1 MIQSKSRAVGLGL
14 FCTIISLSTTVSW
27 AADDSKADLP
37 PVTVHLAGDSTVS
50 NYASTTVQEGWG
62 QELGQFFNDKVTI
75 DNKAIGGANVQSFKS
90 GNWNKIIPVL
100 KAGDYVLIQFGA
112 NDSGTAHGPVTPKD
126 FAATYGQMADEV
138 KAKGATAI
146 FVTPSAFYQWSNGKD
161 DNARLAPYAAS
172 MIAEG
177 AEKGVLVADLNA
189 RGVEYLNTIGQTAAT
204 PLYLPSRGTV
214 DKAHF
219 QKAGATKMA
228 ELVAQEIRRINS
240 PLAAYLKAGGV
251 EDKPAAPK

>member
-1 MIQSKSRAVGLGL
+1 
-14 FCTIISLSTTVSW
+14 
-27 AADDSKADLP
+27 
-37 PVTVHLAGDSTVS
+37 
-50 NYASTTVQEGWG
+50 
-62 QELGQFFNDKVTI
+62 
-75 DNKAIGGANVQSFKS
+75 
-90 GNWNKIIPVL
+90 
-100 KAGDYVLIQFGA
+100 
-112 NDSGTAHGPVTPKD
+112 
-126 FAATYGQMADEV
+126 V

-177 AEKGVLVADLNA
+177 AEKKVLVADLNA
-189 RGVEYLNTIGQTAAT
+189 RGVEYLNSIGQTAAT

-228 ELVAQEIRRINS
+228 ELVAREIRRINS